1 MTADPRVVK
10 NARCLEELTYEE
22 VAELAFY
29 GAKVL
34 HPKTVTPAIEKKIA
48 VRVLNTFN
56 PTHPGTRIV
65 ESTPNRPL
73 GVKAITAIKDMQMI
87 TVAGRGMM
95 GVPGIAARTFGAVAR
110 QSANVLMIS
119 QSSSEQSICF
129 VVPGKEGERVAQ
141 ALRSEF
147 ERELGQH
154 LIEDI
159 HSQNEIVI
167 VAVVGSGMKG
177 TPGIA
182 ARVFNALGSHKINV
196 IAIAQGASEANIS
209 LVVIRAAADIAVQ
222 AIHDAFELGTGE

>member
-1 MTADPRVVK
+1 M
-10 NARCLEELTYEE
+10 
-22 VAELAFY
+22 AELAFY

-34 HPKTVTPAIEKKIA
+34 HPKTVTPAIEKKIP

-56 PTHPGTRIV
+56 PTHPGTRII

-73 GVKAITAIKDMQMI
+73 GVKAITAIKEMQMI

-129 VVPGKEGERVAQ
+129 VVPAKEAARVVQ
-141 ALRSEF
+141 TLQIEF
-147 ERELGQH
+147 ERELKQH

-159 HSQNEIVI
+159 HSQTDIVI
-167 VAVVGSGMKG
+167 VAVVGTGMKG
-177 TPGIA
+177 VPGIA
-182 ARVFNALGSHKINV
+182 ARVFNALGSHNINV

-209 LVVIRAAADIAVQ
+209 LVVIRAESDVAVQ
-222 AIHDAFELGTGE
+222 AIHDAFSLGEK